1 MSLRKFLLLPKSH
14 TFSTFCA
21 AIVTVRAFSSSPHSF
36 VSATATESCDS
47 MASIAS
53 AAAEEA
59 PVPEVKA
66 TIETG
71 PPREFVSRPV
81 QLKILSREQGEGVGA
96 RVRRSIGGG
105 QLRQFDPFLLLDEF
119 KVGLPGG
126 FPDHPH
132 RGFETVTFLLPDSE
146 GQLEHEDFKGHR
158 GLLDKG
164 GLQWMTAGKG
174 IYHAEMPVTEAPAHG
189 LQLWVN
195 LKSSDKL
202 VPPRYQ
208 ELSNENV
215 TKVKKDGVLAHV
227 IAGSALGVTSEV
239 KTLTPTN
246 YLYFEMEPNSV
257 LHQPVA
263 PSWNAFIYTLS
274 GKARFGSKLQEIGA
288 HHTITFESAHASSG
302 VTVKTGDVGVKFVL
316 IAGEPIGEP
325 VAQHGPV
332 VMNTREELMK
342 AFDDIQRGKDGFEG
356 AANWHSEIRLRSN
369 SY

>member
-1 MSLRKFLLLPKSH
+1 M
-14 TFSTFCA
+14 
-21 AIVTVRAFSSSPHSF
+21 
-36 VSATATESCDS
+36 
-47 MASIAS
+47 
-53 AAAEEA
+53 
-59 PVPEVKA
+59 
-66 TIETG
+66 
-71 PPREFVSRPV
+71 
-81 QLKILSREQGEGVGA
+81 
-96 RVRRSIGGG
+96 
-105 QLRQFDPFLLLDEF
+105 LDEF

-158 GLLDKG
+158 GLLDGG

-174 IYHAEMPVTEAPAHG
+174 IMHAEMPVDEKKAHG

-208 ELSNENV
+208 EKATGDIPKV
-215 TKVKKDGVLAHV
+215 TRDGVLAHV
-227 IAGSALGVTSEV
+227 IAGSALGITSEV

-257 LHQPVA
+257 LHQPIQ

-274 GKARFGSKLQEIGA
+274 GQASFGSKLQEIGA
-288 HHTITFESAHASSG
+288 HHTITFENAQDSTG

-316 IAGEPIGEP
+316 IAGQPIGEP
-325 VAQHGPV
+325 VASHGPV
-332 VMNTREELMK
+332 VMNTREELMT
-342 AFDDIQRGKDGFEG
+342 AFSDIQRGKNGFEG
-356 AANWHSEIRLRSN
+356 AANWHSEIHLRSN
-369 SY
+369 SF